1 MSNHGFTPAGLLF
14 STMKEWSE
22 PAQKVHQYITEE
34 QLLNKG
40 DRILVALSGGRDSVA
55 LLYIL
60 HELSQAWKWTLIPAH
75 VNHGLRPGDDLSE
88 SMLCRHIAHDLELE
102 LLEEKLS
109 IPRNGNLEQTARD
122 LRYKCLEKWAYEKQC
137 QAVATGHHLDD
148 QAETV
153 LYRILKGSG
162 LNGLTG
168 IHASRDKVRRPLLY
182 ISREEISTYCHTN
195 GLVYAEDHSN
205 RDENFIRNRIRYSV
219 IPYLKK
225 NGFPLVSHYL
235 SRLAESAAMSRKVLE
250 TYLQGELESLITE
263 NTSGYVMDRLKWKL
277 YDSDTQHLLL
287 SEFFLVYKPA
297 DHHVSREAVRR
308 LVHFLNSAEKGNT
321 CQIDDNFTWIVD
333 RESIQITSGITKG
346 NKQIWVPGTTVRW
359 TPWITL
365 EWDYPG
371 TPEPWDKSSFM
382 EFFTDDL
389 IHIKVYIQEWC
400 PGDRM
405 DPMGKSKHLVS
416 DLLKDA
422 GVPAVI
428 RPHYPVVRTDDD
440 IIWIPGIRRSNKYTV
455 SQNTKNC
462 VRLTCTLQKEYYDI
476 IRKKTNY

>member
-14 STMKEWSE
+14 SIMKEWSE
-22 PAQKVHQYITEE
+22 LAQKVHQYITEE

-40 DRILVALSGGRDSVA
+40 DGILVALSGGRDSVA

-60 HELSQAWKWTLIPAH
+60 HELSQAWKWTLIAAH

-109 IPRNGNLEQTARD
+109 IPQDGNLEQTARD
-122 LRYKCLEKWAYEKQC
+122 LRYDCLQKWADEKKC
-137 QAVATGHHLDD
+137 RAIATGHHLDD

-162 LNGLTG
+162 LYGLTG
-168 IHASRDKVRRPLLY
+168 IHVSRDKIRRPLLN
-182 ISREEISTYCHTN
+182 ISREEISTYCHTR

-225 NGFPLVSHYL
+225 NGFPQVTLHL
-235 SRLAESAAMSRKVLE
+235 SRLAESAAMSRKILKS
-250 TYLQGELESLITE
+250 YLQGELELLITE
-263 NTSGYVMDRLKWKL
+263 NSSGYQMDRLRWKS
-277 YDSDTQHLLL
+277 YDSDKQYLLM
-287 SEFFLVYKPA
+287 SEFFLVYEPVS
-297 DHHVSREAVRR
+297 HHISRESIRR
-308 LVHFLNSAEKGNT
+308 LVYFLNSAEKGNSH
-321 CQIDDNFTWIVD
+321 IIVENLTWVVD
-333 RESIQITSGITKG
+333 KDSIQITSKSEKG
-346 NKQIWVPGTTVRW
+346 KKQIWVPGTMVQW
-359 TPWITL
+359 MPWIKL
-365 EWDYPG
+365 EWDNPP
-371 TPEPWDKSSFM
+371 TPEQWDTSSFE

-389 IHIKVYIQEWC
+389 IHIKVYIQEWSC
-400 PGDRM
+400 GDRM

-462 VRLTCTLQKEYYDI
+462 VRMTCTLQREYYDI
-476 IRKKTNY
+476 IRKKTGH